1 MMISKKVN
9 YYMYNFRNK
18 WNLLIG
24 MFKISWGNLIVMID
38 FVDLFKKKK
47 GGGGLR
53 GSISFWC

>member
-38 FVDLFKKKK
+38 FVDLFKKK
-47 GGGGLR
+47 GGGL
-53 GSISFWC
+53 IYLY

>member
-1 MMISKKVN
+1 MMFSKKVN

-38 FVDLFKKKK
+38 FVDLFKKKR
-47 GGGGLR
+47 GGGL
-53 GSISFWC
+53 IYLY